1 MLLVSPRPTVLLP
14 QARFSESAVTA
25 LDHSAE
31 LRVSGRLDQAVSE
44 AVSAENDVVDATD
57 RAAVPE
63 CLCRRCHTPGNRIVS
78 VLGALLIG
86 ITLYGT
92 TDMSPMSMGI
102 LVLLPLSAFE
112 GTAILPSAAVALTK
126 ARLASARIMAVLD
139 RADAEHVEGNRA
151 WAGGTGVP

>member
-1 MLLVSPRPTVLLP
+1 M
-14 QARFSESAVTA
+14 
-25 LDHSAE
+25 
-31 LRVSGRLDQAVSE
+31 
-44 AVSAENDVVDATD
+44 
-57 RAAVPE
+57 
-63 CLCRRCHTPGNRIVS
+63 S

-86 ITLYGT
+86 IALYGT

-151 WAGGTGVP
+151 WPENGILSVHALQAGWPGEK

>member
-1 MLLVSPRPTVLLP
+1 M
-14 QARFSESAVTA
+14 
-25 LDHSAE
+25 
-31 LRVSGRLDQAVSE
+31 SE

-57 RAAVPE
+57 RAAVPSAFAAAA
-63 CLCRRCHTPGNRIVS
+63 TPLAIGVS

-102 LVLLPLSAFE
+102 LVLLPLSAFV

-126 ARLASARIMAVLD
+126 ARLASGT
-139 RADAEHVEGNRA
+139 HH
-151 WAGGTGVP
+151 GGTRSSRRRTR

>member
-1 MLLVSPRPTVLLP
+1 M
-14 QARFSESAVTA
+14 TA

-57 RAAVPE
+57 RAAVPSAFAAAA
-63 CLCRRCHTPGNRIVS
+63 TPLAIGVS

-92 TDMSPMSMGI
+92 TEMSPMSMGI

-126 ARLASARIMAVLD
+126 ARLASARIMRYSIEPTPNTLKEIV
-139 RADAEHVEGNRA
+139 RGRR
-151 WAGGTGVP
+151 TGS

>member
-14 QARFSESAVTA
+14 QRDSSESAVTA

-57 RAAVPE
+57 RAAVPSAFAAAA
-63 CLCRRCHTPGNRIVS
+63 TPLAIGVS

-112 GTAILPSAAVALTK
+112 GTAILPSAAGGIDQGAAGVGT
-126 ARLASARIMAVLD
+126 
-139 RADAEHVEGNRA
+139 HH
-151 WAGGTGVP
+151 GGTRSSRRRTR